1 MCCPGCKAV
10 AEAIVGAGAEQYYR
24 QRTEQALEP
33 GRLAQL
39 SPWADLLEDPAWTS
53 RNVQEQPDAA
63 GTSVRQTTLAIEGLR
78 CGACAWLI
86 EKILLGLAGVRQ
98 AQANAVTAR
107 LRLVWDPSI
116 TSLKVMTN
124 ALLAYGYAAVPVGIS
139 TLESHRREAERQQ
152 NRRLFVAGLGWA
164 QVMMLAMP
172 EYVGAGPIE
181 PEHLDLL
188 RGASLLITLPVLLY
202 SGAPFWRSAWTVLRQ
217 GRLNMD
223 VPISLGLWLAFLG
236 SVVGLFA
243 RAEHVY
249 FESVAMFLFFVL
261 TARQLEARIR
271 RRTLRRREQIALD
284 PPALA
289 YRLAPQAATVPPW
302 RLAVGDLIRIP
313 SGERFPADARLRSA
327 TADIDLSSLTGEL
340 KPVGRVA
347 GEVCPEGAINLGAE
361 AQGEVVSDSAS
372 GSLARLAQLAEA
384 AAAQRPRWTDWAD
397 AIAARFTVGV
407 LIVAAL
413 SLAWGVVT
421 GESFVDWLPRI
432 VAILVVSCPCA
443 LSVAGPSAYAAS
455 LARLLERGVAISE
468 PDTLEKAW
476 ELRHLVFDKTGTLTE
491 PQASSVKTEW
501 IAAEAGERQ
510 TEAWRLIAALTASS
524 HHPLARAM
532 ALAAQAALSDAQ
544 GAGDA
549 SAAALP
555 RLEGTVQ
562 RAGLGLEAVLNGEQ
576 VRLGSASFVGLA
588 GGAPVDNTLGVATL
602 FLSRGQTVVAAFW
615 LADALRPEAQALV
628 ASVRALGMTPWIFSG
643 DDSARVWAVADAL
656 GIGRDHAFGGL
667 SPEEKKSR
675 LASLQSSG
683 ERVAM
688 VGDGVNDAP
697 VLAQADLSFAVSG
710 SAPLAQQRADAYLL
724 RPGLVG
730 VGTFFELAL
739 RTRSILRQNVAW
751 AVGYNLVAIP
761 FAAVGWV
768 PPVWAAIGMAASSL
782 LVMANAARLLR
793 DA

>member
-53 RNVQEQPDAA
+53 RHVQEQASGA
-63 GTSVRQTTLAIEGLR
+63 GRTVRQTTLAIEGLR

-86 EKILLGLAGVRQ
+86 EKILLDLSGVLQ

-124 ALLAYGYAAVPVGIS
+124 ALLAYGYAAVPIGAS
-139 TLESHRREAERQQ
+139 ALESHRQAAERQQ

-172 EYVGAGPIE
+172 EYVGAGPID

-188 RGASLLITLPVLLY
+188 RGASLVITLPVLLY
-202 SGAPFWRSAWTVLRQ
+202 SGAPFWRSAWSMLRQ

-223 VPISLGLWLAFLG
+223 VPITLGLWLAFLG
-236 SVVGLFA
+236 SVAGLFA
-243 RAEHVY
+243 QAEQVY
-249 FESVAMFLFFVL
+249 FESVTMFLFFVL

-289 YRLAPQAATVPPW
+289 YRVAPEAATVPPW
-302 RLAVGDLIRIP
+302 RLAVGDTIRVP
-313 SGERFPADARLRSA
+313 SGERFPADARLCSA
-327 TADIDLSSLTGEL
+327 VADIDLSSLTGEL
-340 KPVGRVA
+340 KPVSRVA

-361 AQGEVVSDSAS
+361 AQAEVVSDSAS

-407 LIVAAL
+407 LVVAAV
-413 SLAWGVVT
+413 SLAWGVLV
-421 GESFVDWLPRI
+421 GESFDDWLPRI

-476 ELRHLVFDKTGTLTE
+476 ALRHLVFDKTGTLTE
-491 PQASSVKTEW
+491 PQASSVKSHWMDESAIT
-501 IAAEAGERQ
+501 Q

-532 ALAAQAALSDAQ
+532 ALAAQSSLAEATRL
-544 GAGDA
+544 GDA
-549 SAAALP
+549 RAAEPLA
-555 RLEGTVQ
+555 LEGTVQ
-562 RAGLGLEAVLNGEQ
+562 RAVLGLEAMVDGQQ
-576 VRLGSASFVGLA
+576 VRLGSASFVGL
-588 GGAPVDNTLGVATL
+588 VDSSPCDPTLGVATL
-602 FLSRGQTVVAAFW
+602 FLSYGQTVVAAFW
-615 LADALRPEAQALV
+615 LADTLRSEAKALV
-628 ASVRALGMTPWIFSG
+628 ASVKAKGMTPWIFSG
-643 DDSARVWAVADAL
+643 DAPSRVWAVADAV
-656 GIGRDHAFGGL
+656 GIPRDHAVGGL
-667 SPEEKKSR
+667 SPEEKKVR
-675 LASLQSSG
+675 LAALQS
-683 ERVAM
+683 ERDRVAM

-710 SAPLAQQRADAYLL
+710 SAPLAQQRAAAYLL
-724 RPGLVG
+724 APGLTG
-730 VGTFFELAL
+730 VGTFLHLAL
-739 RTRSILRQNVAW
+739 RTRAILRQNVVW
-751 AVGYNLVAIP
+751 AIGYNLVAIP

-768 PPVWAAIGMAASSL
+768 PPVWAAIGMAGSSL
-782 LVMANAARLLR
+782 LVMANAARLMK

>member
-1 MCCPGCKAV
+1 MCCLGCKAV
-10 AEAIVGAGAEQYYR
+10 AEAIVGAGAAQYYQ

-53 RNVQEQPDAA
+53 RHVQEQVSDA
-63 GTSVRQTTLAIEGLR
+63 GRTVQQTTLAIEGLR

-86 EKILLGLAGVRQ
+86 EKILLALSGVLQ

-124 ALLAYGYAAVPVGIS
+124 ALLAYGYAAVPIGAGA
-139 TLESHRREAERQQ
+139 LESHRREAERQQ
-152 NRRLFVAGLGWA
+152 NRRFFVAGLGWA

-172 EYVGAGPIE
+172 EYVGAGPID

-188 RGASLLITLPVLLY
+188 RGASLVITLPVLLY
-202 SGAPFWRSAWTVLRQ
+202 SGAPFWRSAGSVLRQ

-236 SVVGLFA
+236 SVAGLFA

-249 FESVAMFLFFVL
+249 FESVTMFLFFVL

-271 RRTLRRREQIALD
+271 RRTLRRREEIALD

-289 YRLAPQAATVPPW
+289 YRVLPQRETVPPW
-302 RLAVGDLIRIP
+302 RLAVGDIIRIP

-327 TADIDLSSLTGEL
+327 VADIDLSSLTGEL
-340 KPVGRVA
+340 KPVSRVS

-361 AQGEVVSDSAS
+361 AQAEVVSDSAS

-407 LIVAAL
+407 LVVAAV
-413 SLAWGVVT
+413 SLAWGLVA
-421 GESFVDWLPRI
+421 GESFDDWLPRI

-491 PQASSVKTEW
+491 PQASSVKSQW
-501 IAAEAGERQ
+501 MAGAGITQ
-510 TEAWRLIAALTASS
+510 TQAWRLIAALTASS

-532 ALAAQAALSDAQ
+532 ALAAQTNLAEATRL
-544 GAGDA
+544 GDA
-549 SAAALP
+549 SAAEPLL
-555 RLEGTVQ
+555 LEGTVQ
-562 RAGLGLEAVLNGEQ
+562 RAGLGLEAMVDGQQ
-576 VRLGSASFVGLA
+576 VRLGSASFVGL
-588 GGAPVDNTLGVATL
+588 VDSSPCDPTLGIATL
-602 FLSRGQTVVAAFW
+602 FLSYGQTVVAAFW
-615 LADALRPEAQALV
+615 LADTLRPEAKALV
-628 ASVRALGMTPWIFSG
+628 ASVKAEGMTPWIFSG
-643 DDSARVWAVADAL
+643 DAPARVWAVAEAL
-656 GIGRDHAFGGL
+656 GIPRDQAFGGL
-667 SPEEKKSR
+667 SPEEKKVR
-675 LASLQSSG
+675 LAALQSHG
-683 ERVAM
+683 DRVAM

-724 RPGLVG
+724 APGLTG
-730 VGTFFELAL
+730 VGTFFRLAL
-739 RTRSILRQNVAW
+739 RTRVILRQNVAW
-751 AVGYNLVAIP
+751 AIGYNLIAIP

-768 PPVWAAIGMAASSL
+768 PPVWAAIGMAGSSL
-782 LVMANAARLLR
+782 LVMANAARLMK

>member
-53 RNVQEQPDAA
+53 RHVQEQASGA
-63 GTSVRQTTLAIEGLR
+63 GRTVRQTTLAIEGLR

-86 EKILLGLAGVRQ
+86 EKILLDLSGVLQ

-124 ALLAYGYAAVPVGIS
+124 ALLAYGYAAVPIGAS
-139 TLESHRREAERQQ
+139 ALESHRQAAERQQ

-172 EYVGAGPIE
+172 EYVGAGPID

-188 RGASLLITLPVLLY
+188 RGASLVITLPVLLY
-202 SGAPFWRSAWTVLRQ
+202 SGAPFWRSAWSVLRQ

-223 VPISLGLWLAFLG
+223 VPITLGLWLAFLG
-236 SVVGLFA
+236 SVAGLFA
-243 RAEHVY
+243 QAEHVY
-249 FESVAMFLFFVL
+249 FESVTMFLFFVL

-289 YRLAPQAATVPPW
+289 YRVAPEAATVPPW
-302 RLAVGDLIRIP
+302 RLAVGDTIRVP
-313 SGERFPADARLRSA
+313 SGERFPADARLCSA
-327 TADIDLSSLTGEL
+327 VADIDLSSLTGEL
-340 KPVGRVA
+340 KPVSRVA

-361 AQGEVVSDSAS
+361 AQAEVVSDSAS

-407 LIVAAL
+407 LVVAAV
-413 SLAWGVVT
+413 SLAWGVLV
-421 GESFVDWLPRI
+421 GESFDDWLPRI

-476 ELRHLVFDKTGTLTE
+476 ALRHLVFDKTGTLTE
-491 PQASSVKTEW
+491 PQASSVKSHW
-501 IAAEAGERQ
+501 MAESAITQ

-532 ALAAQAALSDAQ
+532 ALAAQSSLAEATRL
-544 GAGDA
+544 GDA
-549 SAAALP
+549 RAAEPLA
-555 RLEGTVQ
+555 LEGTVQ
-562 RAGLGLEAVLNGEQ
+562 RAGLGLEAMVDGQQ
-576 VRLGSASFVGLA
+576 VRLGSASFVGL
-588 GGAPVDNTLGVATL
+588 VDSSPCDPTLGVATL
-602 FLSRGQTVVAAFW
+602 FLSYGQTVVAAFW
-615 LADALRPEAQALV
+615 LADTLRPEAKALV
-628 ASVRALGMTPWIFSG
+628 ASVKAKGMTPWIFSG
-643 DDSARVWAVADAL
+643 DAPSRVWAVADAV
-656 GIGRDHAFGGL
+656 GIPRDHAVGGL
-667 SPEEKKSR
+667 SPEEKKVR
-675 LASLQSSG
+675 LAALQSEG
-683 ERVAM
+683 DRVAM

-724 RPGLVG
+724 APGLTG
-730 VGTFFELAL
+730 VGTFLHLAL
-739 RTRSILRQNVAW
+739 RTRAILRQNVVW
-751 AVGYNLVAIP
+751 AIGYNLVAIP

-768 PPVWAAIGMAASSL
+768 PPVWAAIGMAGSSL
-782 LVMANAARLLR
+782 LVMANAARLMK

>member
-1 MCCPGCKAV
+1 MCCPGCQAV

-39 SPWADLLEDPAWTS
+39 SPWAALLEDPAWTS
-53 RNVQEQPDAA
+53 RHVQEQAS
-63 GTSVRQTTLAIEGLR
+63 GTGRAVRQTTLAIEGLR

-86 EKILLGLAGVRQ
+86 EKVMLGLAGVVQ
-98 AQANAVTAR
+98 VQANAATAR
-107 LRLVWDPSI
+107 LRLVWDPSL
-116 TSLKVMTN
+116 TSLTVMTN
-124 ALLAYGYAAVPVGIS
+124 VLLAYGYAAIPIGVS
-139 TLESHRREAERQQ
+139 ALESHRREAERQQ

-172 EYVGAGPIE
+172 EYVGAGPID

-188 RGASLLITLPVLLY
+188 RGASLVITLPVLLY
-202 SGAPFWRSAWTVLRQ
+202 SGAPFWRSAWSVLGQ

-223 VPISLGLWLAFLG
+223 VPITLGLWLAFLG
-236 SVVGLFA
+236 SVAGLFA
-243 RAEHVY
+243 QAAHVY
-249 FESVAMFLFFVL
+249 FESVTMFLFFVL
-261 TARQLEARIR
+261 AARQLEARIR

-289 YRLAPQAATVPPW
+289 YRVAPETATVPPW
-302 RLAVGDLIRIP
+302 RLAVGDLIRVP
-313 SGERFPADARLRSA
+313 SGERFPADARLRSDV
-327 TADIDLSSLTGEL
+327 ADIDLSSLTGEL
-340 KPVGRVA
+340 KPVSRVT

-361 AQGEVVSDSAS
+361 ARAEVVSDSAS

-407 LIVAAL
+407 LVVAAI
-413 SLAWGVVT
+413 SLAWGLLM

-491 PQASSVKTEW
+491 PQASSVKSQW
-501 IAAEAGERQ
+501 MAGAELTQA
-510 TEAWRLIAALTASS
+510 EAWRLIAALTTSS

-532 ALAAQAALSDAQ
+532 ALAAQTNLDNAMRL
-544 GAGDA
+544 GGA
-549 SAAALP
+549 SAAEPLV
-555 RLEGTVQ
+555 LEGTVQ
-562 RAGLGLEAVLNGEQ
+562 RAGLGLEAMVDGQQ
-576 VRLGSASFVGLA
+576 VRLGSASFVGFA
-588 GGAPVDNTLGVATL
+588 DSPPHDPTLGVATL
-602 FLSRGQTVVAAFW
+602 FLSYGQTVVAAFW
-615 LADALRPEAQALV
+615 LADALRPEAKALV
-628 ASVRALGMTPWIFSG
+628 ASVKAEGMTPWIFSG
-643 DDSARVWAVADAL
+643 DDPARVWAVADAV
-656 GIGRDHAFGGL
+656 GIPRDHAVGGL
-667 SPEEKKSR
+667 SPEEKKVR
-675 LASLQSSG
+675 LAALQSHG
-683 ERVAM
+683 DRVAM

-724 RPGLVG
+724 APGLNG
-730 VGTFFELAL
+730 VGIFFQLAL
-739 RTRSILRQNVAW
+739 RTRAILRQNVVW
-751 AVGYNLVAIP
+751 AIGYNLVAIP

-768 PPVWAAIGMAASSL
+768 PPVWAAIGMAGSSL
-782 LVMANAARLLR
+782 LVMANAARLMK